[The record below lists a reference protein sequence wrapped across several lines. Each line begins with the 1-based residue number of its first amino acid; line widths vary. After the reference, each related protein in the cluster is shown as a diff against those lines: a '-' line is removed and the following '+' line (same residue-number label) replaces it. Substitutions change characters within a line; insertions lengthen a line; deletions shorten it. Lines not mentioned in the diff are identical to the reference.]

1 MRKENSLQKHW
12 HAWCLRKWRAGVLSE
27 GLACPVAE
35 EVGHVQGPGAE
46 KAAGVVGRWVTLSKS
61 VSKLRLMGREVICK
75 Q

>member
-1 MRKENSLQKHW
+1 MLG
-12 HAWCLRKWRAGVLSE
+12 CFTE

-61 VSKLRLMGREVICK
+61 VSKLRLMGVKSLTVGEVICK